1 MIAITTNNSIRVKP
15 FPLGIRTPPARKN
28 ALHEFILLYRFST
41 TPRLPPIL
49 LVDYGDNITDFRPD
63 RKSFR
68 IQKEKPVLR
77 NHILS
82 PAPLSPC
89 WLAIRLPP
97 AWLMN
102 SSFAPA
108 NLALAGAVETR
119 RTFED
124 HFAMGCGA
132 RGSNPT
138 CSTKDRGWIAGAECR
153 SRLRLV
159 ISPGHAPRP
168 GWLTLLTS
176 PAAAAEQR
184 RENRAARLGP
194 WGGGPTLP
202 TPDLSCSQGGWQRT
216 R

>member
-1 MIAITTNNSIRVKP
+1 MNSYCFIV
-15 FPLGIRTPPARKN
+15 FPQLPVC
-28 ALHEFILLYRFST
+28 
-41 TPRLPPIL
+41 PPIL

-138 CSTKDRGWIAGAECR
+138 CFTKDRGWIAGAGCR

-202 TPDLSCSQGGWQRT
+202 TPELSCSQGGWQRT